1 MLSHMTPGMREVVVG
16 YDGSER
22 ARAALAAARDLAERG
37 ATVTVVSAFWIPQEV
52 KHYEFFE
59 DLVGGFRRE
68 AEEKLESAHAVFEGA
83 GLDVRYQAVDG
94 RAEDV
99 LADLARERNADLIV
113 VGSRGLGRMRAMIGS
128 SVLGLLHEA
137 PCPVLVV
144 PLRDSVRAEP
154 G

>member
-1 MLSHMTPGMREVVVG
+1 MAGRIREVVVG

-22 ARAALAAARDLAERG
+22 ARAALAATRDIAEPG
-37 ATVTVVSAFWIPQEV
+37 ATVTVVSAFWIPPEV

-59 DLVGGFRRE
+59 DLVGGFRKG
-68 AEEKLESAHAVFEGA
+68 AEEMLESAHAVFEGS
-83 GLDVRYQAVDG
+83 GLDVRYKAVDG

-99 LADLARERNADLIV
+99 LADLARERDADLIV

-137 PCPVLVV
+137 PCPVLVI
-144 PLRDSVRAEP
+144 PLRDTRPSPPR
-154 G
+154 

>member
-1 MLSHMTPGMREVVVG
+1 MAPGMREVVVG

-22 ARAALAAARDLAERG
+22 ARAALAAAREIAQPG
-37 ATVTVVSAFWIPQEV
+37 ATVTVVSAFWIPPEV

-59 DLVGGFRRE
+59 DLVGGFRKG
-68 AEEKLESAHAVFEGA
+68 AEETLESARAVFEGS

-94 RAEDV
+94 RVEDV

-113 VGSRGLGRMRAMIGS
+113 VGSHGVGRVRAMIGS

-144 PLRDSVRAEP
+144 PLRDAQR
-154 G
+154 